1 MTVKEPSPLP
11 AHSTRAPLD
20 DPLEDPF
27 VAPPLPSPPSCA
39 TLPPVSCT
47 HRMSA
52 KPSPLKSPPP
62 TARLHGLHPGNE
74 LHPVTSA
81 GVVIVPL
88 ALVSHIFKVLL
99 AGQVMSARP
108 SPLMSMAS
116 GAWINGGVGPAVT
129 VRVP

>member
-20 DPLEDPF
+20 DPLDDPL

-52 KPSPLKSPPP
+52 NPSPLKSPMWARYPDSVPSCPP
-62 TARLHGLHPGNE
+62 TLLDVA
-74 LHPVTSA
+74 
-81 GVVIVPL
+81 
-88 ALVSHIFKVLL
+88 KV
-99 AGQVMSARP
+99 P
-108 SPLMSMAS
+108 SPFLTQACPCP
-116 GAWINGGVGPAVT
+116 W
-129 VRVP
+129 VRPWLSFWSQRISALPRP